1 VCPQDDFS
9 LNNVSVLNLNQ
20 NLHNY
25 FEDIGHVAFAMAN
38 VVDEIGHSPYKMLQ
52 GRLLFY
58 PDAQRHRLGTNYEQI
73 SVNRC
78 PVATHNYQRNGQM
91 RMNGNGGSNPNC
103 LPNSFD
109 AIKIDQAYKEPL
121 MEIFSDFA
129 G

>member
-1 VCPQDDFS
+1 VWPDRDFS
-9 LNNVSVLNLNQ
+9 FIDLGVLELNQ
-20 NLHNY
+20 NAHNY
-25 FEDIGHVAFAMAN
+25 FQDIEQVAFAMAH
-38 VVDEIGHSPYKMLQ
+38 VVDGIGHSPDKMLQ
-52 GRLLFY
+52 GRFLSY
-58 PDAQRHRLGTNYEQI
+58 PDAQRHYFETNYEQI

-109 AIKIDQAYKEPL
+109 TIKIDQAYKEPL